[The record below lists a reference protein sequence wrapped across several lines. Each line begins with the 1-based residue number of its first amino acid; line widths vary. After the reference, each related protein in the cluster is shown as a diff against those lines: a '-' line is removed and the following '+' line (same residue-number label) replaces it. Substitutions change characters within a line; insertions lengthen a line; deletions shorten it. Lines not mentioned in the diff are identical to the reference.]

1 MRFSQDNVDDLLNAW
16 PGLRRVPSTR
26 ADATVLEGRLEFVL
40 EPPGFPRI
48 EDCYS
53 VCIEVPLS
61 PTDSVPEVFETGRRI
76 PRDADHHVNPNG
88 ALCLGSPWR
97 VQQLLGRP
105 VSLVALV
112 ERCVVPFLY
121 AATWRAQGNNEY
133 PFAEL
138 PHGRAGLLDDYS
150 SMLGVERSAAVLQA
164 LEALARRRREANKLS
179 CPCGCRVRLGRCR
192 YRFVLDNLRQGV
204 TRSSFRRLRDQF
216 RLEYPPEM
224 PPLRASRKLRSWRTQ
239 GRRGRKN

>member
-1 MRFSQDNVDDLLNAW
+1 M
-16 PGLRRVPSTR
+16 R

-40 EPPGFPRI
+40 EPLGLPRI

-53 VCIEVPLS
+53 VRIEVPLG

-76 PRDADHHVNPNG
+76 SRDADHHVNPNG
-88 ALCLGSPWR
+88 ALCLGSPWG

-112 ERCVVPFLY
+112 ERCVIPFLY
-121 AATWRAQGNNEY
+121 AATRRAQGHNEY
-133 PFAEL
+133 PFSEL

-150 SMLGVERSAAVLQA
+150 SILGVEHSAAVLQA
-164 LEALARRRREANKLS
+164 LEALARRRREANKLP

-192 YRFVLDNLRQGV
+192 YRFVLDKLRQRMV
-204 TRSSFRRLRDQF
+204 RSSFRNICSQF
-216 RLEYPPEM
+216 RIEYPPER
-224 PPLRASRKLRSWRTQ
+224 PPRRARRRRRPRRTQ
-239 GRRGRKN
+239 GVPESLEPSPRARRSEHGGEQGQV

>member
-1 MRFSQDNVDDLLNAW
+1 MRFSQDSVDDLLNAW

-53 VCIEVPLS
+53 VRIEVPLG
-61 PTDSVPEVFETGRRI
+61 TDSVPEVFETGRRI
-76 PRDADHHVNPNG
+76 PREADHHVNPNG

-97 VQQLLGRP
+97 VQRLLGRP
-105 VSLVALV
+105 VSLVAFA
-112 ERCVVPFLY
+112 ERCVAPFLY
-121 AATWRAQGNNEY
+121 AATWRAQGNDDY

-150 SMLGVERSAAVLQA
+150 SMLGLEHSAAILQA
-164 LEALARRRREANKLS
+164 LQALARHRRDANKIS
-179 CPCGCRVRLGRCR
+179 CPCGCGVRLGRCR
-192 YRFVLDNLRQGV
+192 YRFALDKLRKGMP
-204 TRSSFRRLRDQF
+204 RSSFRHLRDQF
-216 RLEYPPEM
+216 RLEYPPDM
-224 PPLRASRKLRSWRTQ
+224 PVKKVDCNLRSWRM
-239 GRRGRKN
+239 